1 MRIALFGP
9 PGAGKGTQA
18 KKLTRHHG
26 LSHISTGEILR
37 AAIRRKTP
45 VGMEAKKYMTA
56 GKLVPDEVVRKLAED
71 AIAEQGYDQFV
82 LDGYPRTVQQA
93 TWLSEFLAGHA
104 RPLDAVIFFKLP
116 AEVIVDRLSKRRV
129 NLETG
134 ENYHLDHKPPPSGV
148 DPSLIIQRADD
159 RPEAILKRI
168 QVYQQETQ
176 PVEAYYRSRGQLVE
190 VDGVGD
196 FETVYR
202 RIESVL
208 TRDAKSRSTAANG

>member
-18 KKLTRHHG
+18 KRLTQHYG

-37 AAIRRKTP
+37 AAIRRHTP
-45 VGMEAKKYMTA
+45 VGLEAKKYMTA
-56 GKLVPDEVVRKLAED
+56 GKLVPDKVVRKLAED
-71 AIAEQGYDQFV
+71 AIAEQEYDQFV

-93 TWLSEFLAGHA
+93 TWLSEFLATNA

-116 AEVIVDRLSKRRV
+116 PEVIVDRLSKRRM
-129 NLETG
+129 NKETG
-134 ENYHLDHKPPPSGV
+134 ENYHLDHKPPPADV
-148 DPSLIIQRADD
+148 DPSLIIQRSDD

-168 QVYQQETQ
+168 QVYQKETQ
-176 PVEAYYRSRGQLVE
+176 PVEAYYRGRGQLVE

-208 TRDAKSRSTAANG
+208 ASANKSSAAANG

>member
-37 AAIRRKTP
+37 AAIRHNTP
-45 VGMEAKKYMTA
+45 VGIEAKKYMTA
-56 GKLVPDEVVRKLAED
+56 GKLVPDAVVRKLAED
-71 AIAEQGYDQFV
+71 AMAEQGYDQFV

-93 TWLSEFLAGHA
+93 TWLSELLAAHA

-129 NLETG
+129 NTKTG
-134 ENYHLDHKPPPSGV
+134 ENYHLDHKPPPPDV
-148 DPSLIIQRADD
+148 DPALIFQRADD
-159 RPEAILKRI
+159 QPEAILKRI

-176 PVEAYYRSRGQLVE
+176 PVEAYYRGRGQLVE
-190 VDGVGD
+190 VDAEGD
-196 FETVYR
+196 FEVVYR

-208 TRDAKSRSTAANG
+208 SRDKKSSAAANG